1 MLKGLDVCDLLDLR
15 DPQSV
20 PEYASECFAWMR
32 KQEERSA
39 PPTCHPRGT
48 DIEPRH
54 RRRLLEWLNEVH
66 TKFRLL
72 PETYF
77 ITAGLIDRYME
88 KEPLQRK
95 NLQCTALAA
104 MLVST
109 KYEEI
114 YPPSLKNMIKVT
126 GETTLSRA

>member
-1 MLKGLDVCDLLDLR
+1 
-15 DPQSV
+15 
-20 PEYASECFAWMR
+20 MR
-32 KQEERSA
+32 KQEGHSGQPSCNA
-39 PPTCHPRGT
+39 RGT

-95 NLQCTALAA
+95 NL
-104 MLVST
+104 
-109 KYEEI
+109 
-114 YPPSLKNMIKVT
+114 
-126 GETTLSRA
+126 